1 MEKLNKIEGKYYTQ
15 NRELPIE
22 ERVFFTQGIVVNK
35 SDFRIATD
43 EEVDAWREYQ
53 RKQEEEMLKE
63 YEELNEEDY
72 GRD

>member
-1 MEKLNKIEGKYYTQ
+1 MEKLEKIEGKYYTQ

-43 EEVDAWREYQ
+43 EEVDAWIEYQ
-53 RKQEEEMLKE
+53 RKQEEEILRDVE
-63 YEELNEEDY
+63 QLNEDTY
-72 GRD
+72 GNN

>member
-1 MEKLNKIEGKYYTQ
+1 MEKLNKIEGRYYTQ
-15 NRELPIE
+15 NRELPIR

-53 RKQEEEMLKE
+53 HKQEEEMLKE
-63 YEELNEEDY
+63 YEQLNEEDY

>member
-22 ERVFFTQGIVVNK
+22 ERVFFTQGIVVNT
-35 SDFRIATD
+35 SDFRVATD

-53 RKQEEEMLKE
+53 RKQEMLRDVE
-63 YEELNEEDY
+63 QLNEEDY

>member
-1 MEKLNKIEGKYYTQ
+1 MEKLTRIEGKYYTQ

-53 RKQEEEMLKE
+53 RQQEEEILKE
-63 YEELNEEDY
+63 YEQLNEEDY
-72 GRD
+72 GKD